1 MENNFNIKDKIKYFQ
16 DKPKKLITFE
26 KKSEKKPLISEQ
38 KDNGFS
44 DKGKT
49 FYKKTISG
57 ELQTFFDEKPV
68 FPCLLISKD
77 DNGKIESNMNSLN
90 DIDISKIKAIKEDC
104 FEIVKRKDII
114 NTQMIDF
121 SNYQFDISVIHNSSN
136 FLKNA
141 NSIQEKRNKTKN
153 IIMGKYKL
161 YSFNINEED
170 LSFKKNFIDKFNI
183 IANDSSSDKIKAKE
197 IDEIF
202 EIYGYY
208 IPLKIYIGGL
218 FSNDYNKESI
228 RGLRDSLF
236 HLNKKMEYKEEIQF
250 KSDVDFS
257 SDNEI
262 TKIFINENTKII
274 GGDRTKKDLEKWTKS
289 VEISN
294 SNVIEY
300 TNMIEA
306 KNILPNDLKQKLKI
320 PLRLVEEKY
329 LSRKKYIQ
337 IIKSL
342 KDIQI
347 EDEIKGYDNISK
359 GICEERKIPV
369 IYEKKIPIFTEAGII
384 TYEKK

>member
-1 MENNFNIKDKIKYFQ
+1 M
-16 DKPKKLITFE
+16 
-26 KKSEKKPLISEQ
+26 
-38 KDNGFS
+38 
-44 DKGKT
+44 
-49 FYKKTISG
+49 
-57 ELQTFFDEKPV
+57 
-68 FPCLLISKD
+68 
-77 DNGKIESNMNSLN
+77 
-90 DIDISKIKAIKEDC
+90 
-104 FEIVKRKDII
+104 
-114 NTQMIDF
+114 
-121 SNYQFDISVIHNSSN
+121 
-136 FLKNA
+136 
-141 NSIQEKRNKTKN
+141 
-153 IIMGKYKL
+153 
-161 YSFNINEED
+161 
-170 LSFKKNFIDKFNI
+170 
-183 IANDSSSDKIKAKE
+183 
-197 IDEIF
+197 
-202 EIYGYY
+202 
-208 IPLKIYIGGL
+208 KIYIGGL